1 MTILLA
7 LVPISLILLGLA
19 IYAFVWAVRNG
30 QYDDLDTPALDILV
44 DDAAP
49 ALRMLERERS
59 DARGIDACNIN
70 ACNIDAGNI
79 EACNIEARTT
89 EVRKDDADGCDGA

>member
-1 MTILLA
+1 MNILLA

-44 DDAAP
+44 ERPPDPRFDRERAAATAATDDAVDDPIGDVAIDATPAP
-49 ALRMLERERS
+49 AQ
-59 DARGIDACNIN
+59 DTRGN
-70 ACNIDAGNI
+70 
-79 EACNIEARTT
+79 
-89 EVRKDDADGCDGA
+89 DDGRHA

>member
-1 MTILLA
+1 MNILLA

-44 DDAAP
+44 DRP
-49 ALRMLERERS
+49 P
-59 DARGIDACNIN
+59 
-70 ACNIDAGNI
+70 
-79 EACNIEARTT
+79 EARPENERAAASETSADEASASVAST
-89 EVRKDDADGCDGA
+89 DDDDRHA